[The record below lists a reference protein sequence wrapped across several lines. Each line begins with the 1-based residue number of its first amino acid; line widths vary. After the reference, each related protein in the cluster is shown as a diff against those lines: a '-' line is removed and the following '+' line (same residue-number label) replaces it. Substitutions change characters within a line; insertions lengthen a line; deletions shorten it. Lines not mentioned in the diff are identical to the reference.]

1 MATSKLAQASRYS
14 NQIQS
19 MATTHRINCYQSQHL
34 CLETLASTKLKYGF
48 KVEPPRHLCID
59 PTVEKFTEIALN
71 TEQIPT

>member
-19 MATTHRINCYQSQHL
+19 MATTHRINCYQWEHL

-48 KVEPPRHLCID
+48 KPPRHLCID